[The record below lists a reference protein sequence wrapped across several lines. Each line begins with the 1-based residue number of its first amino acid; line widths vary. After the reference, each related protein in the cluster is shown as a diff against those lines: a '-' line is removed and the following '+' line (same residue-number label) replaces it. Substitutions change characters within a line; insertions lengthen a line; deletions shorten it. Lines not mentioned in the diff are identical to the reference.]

1 LWFKERWRLRQ
12 QRKEPPPRLITDRW
26 RYTPAAFDVGTLAN
40 LGTRGFSNHAYLQS
54 SEKLPPSVRVG
65 AFVACAALEGDEP
78 TAEYLRSR
86 MREFLGQPEVMRLIG
101 RLTSV
106 DADADWH
113 SLPGHGRFNLEA
125 DLLGRDG
132 VSNPSPLLNCSS
144 QNRASCA
151 TDLTEGSRT
160 VSAHRSTAERRCAGQ
175 AQDRRV
181 GRVVYRRT
189 GGPRIA
195 RTVPRGRRYYDVRR
209 TGSSIRGADQSEG
222 NRSNRVDELID
233 FDGLAVLSPQ
243 RYSMQFDGWAVA
255 DQQGKTASAVS
266 KRFLTELCESTG
278 RTGYESFLAGLDGGT
293 HQQDEGSEPTSGTL
307 K

>member
-1 LWFKERWRLRQ
+1 
-12 QRKEPPPRLITDRW
+12 
-26 RYTPAAFDVGTLAN
+26 
-40 LGTRGFSNHAYLQS
+40 
-54 SEKLPPSVRVG
+54 
-65 AFVACAALEGDEP
+65 
-78 TAEYLRSR
+78 

-132 VSNPSPLLNCSS
+132 GEQPL
-144 QNRASCA
+144 AS
-151 TDLTEGSRT
+151 
-160 VSAHRSTAERRCAGQ
+160 
-175 AQDRRV
+175 AQLLLPEQGIMRYGLDRRGAELYLHIALPLKDGAPVKRRIVEWGAWFTDALAVPGLLARFLEGV
-181 GRVVYRRT
+181 GTTTSGEPAVRSAVQIRAKVTAAT
-189 GGPRIA
+189 G
-195 RTVPRGRRYYDVRR
+195 
-209 TGSSIRGADQSEG
+209 
-222 NRSNRVDELID
+222 VDELID

-293 HQQDEGSEPTSGTL
+293 HQQDEGSEPTSGTP
-307 K
+307 